1 MPPPCKT
8 SKTAPLPA
16 KLLRNNGHQWITN
29 NPLSHH
35 SFTTATALQQFHLF
49 LCYCFHYDLY
59 FHLYIITTTT
69 CNASSTGITTVIHDS
84 TVAKSCPH
92 PAVPLYAQVTL
103 SPTDSSGLLKFG
115 STATYQCDDGY
126 ELFGPAL
133 RTCHSSGKW
142 TGDLPYCGKY
152 HVRPFYLGPK
162 YHSPKIVESESTSK
176 HSINRLQRIA

>member
-1 MPPPCKT
+1 MNHKQST
-8 SKTAPLPA
+8 
-16 KLLRNNGHQWITN
+16 LL
-29 NPLSHH
+29 H
-35 SFTTATALQQFHLF
+35 SFTTALQLTV
-49 LCYCFHYDLY
+49 
-59 FHLYIITTTT
+59 TT
-69 CNASSTGITTVIHDS
+69 TGITTTVNHDS

-126 ELFGPAL
+126 ELFGPSV

-152 HVRPFYLGPK
+152 IFYIFYHLLG
-162 YHSPKIVESESTSK
+162 
-176 HSINRLQRIA
+176 